1 MRLLIFFLLATT
13 LTSFAQDYPT
23 GMIWDE
29 ESYRSIPYK
38 AQFTSATYDDLP
50 SSYSLEK
57 YAPYPGNQGQ
67 YGTCVAYAAAYG
79 LRTIM
84 LAKDLGITDKTRI
97 TANALSPSY
106 VYAIIK
112 KEEDVDC
119 SKGANPIYGM
129 EALKVAGAPTLKS
142 LPYQC
147 NPTITTNVQL
157 EAIDYRIRDYQ
168 KLFFFDTQD
177 YGVKT
182 NATKKALTEGYPVLL
197 GMKLP
202 PSFFKA
208 QKTWRSIPADK
219 GNIAAKHGFHAMV
232 VVGYDDVYEGGAFRV
247 LNSWGTNWGDGGY
260 IWVPY
265 KEYEDWAMGA
275 LQPYSYY
282 QKKQIRKDINN
293 PSKPGSPS
301 KPSPNQPNRPN
312 IPRVQ
317 PNNPNQ
323 PIQPSIPEMRLDAD
337 PIAAALPKG
346 SLRFETNQGVAMPVS
361 RVSTRNLVVEDDVE
375 GEDLVAYRM
384 TEAYPSGTRFRFY
397 LNNENEGYIY
407 AFATDLTQKINKILP
422 YEDGMSP
429 LIGANSELAFPSE
442 KKVIRMDNNPG
453 TDYLLILFSQQKL
466 DEANLLKE
474 MQNTEGALTTKIKT
488 ALGDKLIDKG
498 DIKYAS
504 GTPGFDVK
512 EGAKGYVVPLMVEIT
527 HQ

>member
-1 MRLLIFFLLATT
+1 MRKLVYLFVLV
-13 LTSFAQDYPT
+13 SFSVVAQEYPM
-23 GMIWDE
+23 GMDWDE
-29 ESYRSIPYK
+29 DSYRNIPYK
-38 AQFTSATYDDLP
+38 AQFTAATYDDLP

-112 KEEDVDC
+112 KEGDVDC

-129 EALKVAGAPTLKS
+129 EALKVAGAPTLRS
-142 LPYQC
+142 LPYAC
-147 NPTITTNVQL
+147 NPEISEAIQL

-168 KLFFFDTQD
+168 KLFFFDTQE

-182 NATKKALTEGYPVLL
+182 NATKKALSEGYPVLL

-208 QKTWRSIPADK
+208 TNTWRAIETDK
-219 GNIAAKHGFHAMV
+219 NTIAAKHGFHAMV
-232 VVGYDDVYEGGAFRV
+232 VVGYDDNYAGGAFRI
-247 LNSWGTNWGDGGY
+247 LNSWGTRWGDGGY

-265 KEYEDWAMGA
+265 TEYEEWAMGA

-282 QKKQIRKDINN
+282 QKKNTNKVVVN
-293 PSKPGSPS
+293 PSKPDSPS
-301 KPSPNQPNRPN
+301 KPSNPNRPN

-323 PIQPSIPEMRLDAD
+323 PIQPSIPQMRLDAD
-337 PIAAALPKG
+337 PIAGKLPKG
-346 SLRFETNQGVAMPVS
+346 SLRFVTNTGLEMPIT

-375 GEDLVAYRM
+375 GEDLVAYKM
-384 TEAYPSGTRFRFY
+384 TNAYPSGTRFRFY
-397 LNNENEGYIY
+397 LENKHEGYIY

-422 YEDGMSP
+422 FENGMSP

-466 DEANLLKE
+466 DETALLEK
-474 MQNTEGALTTKIKT
+474 MDKTEGALTTKIQT
-488 ALGDKLIDKG
+488 ALGEMLINKSDVA
-498 DIKYAS
+498 YAA
-504 GTPGFDVK
+504 GTAGFEVK